1 MTREIVRPGG
11 VASSPN
17 YAHAIKKTGT
27 PIFISGQ
34 VALDGDGNI
43 VGDGDAAAQAD
54 QVFHNLGL
62 VVEACGGS
70 FADVVKLTIFTTDL
84 AYRPAIG
91 AARGRHFPAGE
102 MPGSTFV
109 VVSSLADPRFLIEVE
124 AVAVIGE

>member
-11 VASSPN
+11 VASSPS

-34 VALDGDGNI
+34 VALDGDGN
-43 VGDGDAAAQAD
+43 AAAQAD

-84 AYRPAIG
+84 AHRPAIG